1 MSLLNSEDVSAA
13 LELPGREAM
22 YVTTSVCP
30 YLIEGS
36 EVVEEVGEK
45 RMALA
50 DFVEPKAV
58 SGEDIIHEP
67 FVPKGIVASTE
78 VKS

>member
-1 MSLLNSEDVSAA
+1 
-13 LELPGREAM
+13 
-22 YVTTSVCP
+22 
-30 YLIEGS
+30 
-36 EVVEEVGEK
+36 
-45 RMALA
+45 MALA